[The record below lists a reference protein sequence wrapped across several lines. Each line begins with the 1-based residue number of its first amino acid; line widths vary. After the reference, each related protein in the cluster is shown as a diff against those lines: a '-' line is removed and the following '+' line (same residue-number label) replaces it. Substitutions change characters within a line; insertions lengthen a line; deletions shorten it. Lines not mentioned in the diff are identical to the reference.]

1 MKRLLHDP
9 AVAESVRDRIG
20 SLDRS
25 SGPRWGE
32 MSVGQMLAHCAEVQE
47 VLNGKPLEGT
57 PWYARLA
64 SPLIK
69 RAVLSDRPYPRGIRT
84 HPQYLVTDRREFVVE
99 RDRLLDAVGAAVE
112 RGGKDVAH
120 PMFGRL
126 TPEEAGWAGYKHLDH
141 HLTQF
146 GV

>member
-9 AVAESVRDRIG
+9 AVAESVRERIR
-20 SLDRS
+20 SLDATS
-25 SGPRWGE
+25 EPRWGE
-32 MSVGQMLAHCAEVQE
+32 MSIGQMLAHCAEVQE

-69 RAVLSDRPYPRGIRT
+69 RVVLSDRPYPRGIRT
-84 HPQYLVTDRREFVVE
+84 HPQYLVKDVRDFMVE
-99 RDRLLDAVGAAVE
+99 RGRLLDAVSTAVD
-112 RGGKDVAH
+112 RGGENVVH

-126 TPEEAGWAGYKHLDH
+126 RPEEAGWAGYKHVDH